1 MRLQGALR
9 LLYPPAC
16 IACNAPVTEDHALCP
31 TCWRDMPFV
40 AGTVCDQCGTP
51 LPSDGQP
58 EAGNAA
64 PLCDDCIGLARPW
77 GRGRAALIYRGTA
90 RKIVL
95 DIKHGDRLEL
105 IGPAARWLAE
115 AAAPLLHPGVLIAP
129 VPLHWTRL
137 LRRRFNQAAMLARAI
152 AAATGQESCP
162 DLLLRRRRTPSQGG
176 QDRDAR
182 FRNLEGAIGL
192 NPRRDHHARGRHI
205 LLVDDVMTS
214 GATLAAA
221 ADACLAG
228 GAAAVD
234 VAVLARVAKDP

>member
-1 MRLQGALR
+1 MRLQGALH

-31 TCWRDMPFV
+31 TCWRDTPFV

-51 LPSDGQP
+51 LPSDGLP
-58 EAGNAA
+58 EADDA
-64 PLCDDCIGLARPW
+64 PAVCDDCIGLARPW
-77 GRGRAALIYRGTA
+77 GRGRAVLIYRGTA
-90 RKIVL
+90 RKMIL

-105 IGPAARWLAE
+105 IGPAGRWLAR
-115 AAAPLLHPGVLIAP
+115 AAAPLLRDGMLIVP

-137 LRRRFNQAAMLARAI
+137 LRRRFNQAAMMAQALSS
-152 AAATGQESCP
+152 ATGYACCP
-162 DLLLRRRRTPSQGG
+162 DLLQRLRRTSSQGG
-176 QDRDAR
+176 RDRDAR
-182 FRNLEGAIGL
+182 FRNLDAAIRL
-192 NPRRDHHARGRHI
+192 HPRRQHHARGRHI

-214 GATLAAA
+214 GATLAAC

-234 VAVLARVAKDP
+234 VVVLARVAKDG